1 MLASENGFGGHS
13 AYWDDATVSLDEKV
27 GYRDFGN
34 PYCIV
39 ANETKLTVPKASKFS
54 ILVPAWLNNQ
64 PLTNSARRWATYLS
78 PSQFSNA
85 MHSISMGTPFGSCLA
100 ATQLLAGLCVGKYFS

>member
-1 MLASENGFGGHS
+1 MEGSVELGILYYFTGLMLASENGFGGYS

-34 PYCIV
+34 PYCIG

-54 ILVPAWLNNQ
+54 IPV
-64 PLTNSARRWATYLS
+64 
-78 PSQFSNA
+78 
-85 MHSISMGTPFGSCLA
+85 LA
-100 ATQLLAGLCVGKYFS
+100 